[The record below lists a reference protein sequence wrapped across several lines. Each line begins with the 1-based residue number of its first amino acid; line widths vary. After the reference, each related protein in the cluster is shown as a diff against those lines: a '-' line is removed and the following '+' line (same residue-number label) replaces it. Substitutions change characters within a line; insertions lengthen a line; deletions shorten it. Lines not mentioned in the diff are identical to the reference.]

1 MVNSIVEGYPGRRYH
16 AGAGNMD
23 TIENLEI
30 ERAAEMRTVGH
41 LVADVLDGLAANR
54 GDNRAVEAAA
64 AGKVAALC
72 TRYPI
77 YFEGGLCATP
87 ATAEHAK

>member
-1 MVNSIVEGYPGRRYH
+1 
-16 AGAGNMD
+16 
-23 TIENLEI
+23 
-30 ERAAEMRTVGH
+30 MRTVGH

-54 GDNRAVEAAA
+54 GDNSAVEAAA
-64 AGKVAALC
+64 GRAAALC

-77 YFEGGLCATP
+77 YSEGGLCATP

>member
-16 AGAGNMD
+16 AGAGNID

-41 LVADVLDGLAANR
+41 LVDDVLD
-54 GDNRAVEAAA
+54 
-64 AGKVAALC
+64 
-72 TRYPI
+72 
-77 YFEGGLCATP
+77 
-87 ATAEHAK
+87 